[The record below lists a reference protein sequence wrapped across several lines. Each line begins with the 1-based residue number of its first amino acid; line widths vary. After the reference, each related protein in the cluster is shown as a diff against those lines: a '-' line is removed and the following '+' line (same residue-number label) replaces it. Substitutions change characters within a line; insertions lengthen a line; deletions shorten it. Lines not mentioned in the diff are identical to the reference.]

1 MRRSVWKD
9 EAELVSATVDWL
21 QAEGWETYCEVAPWG
36 SGAPRADV
44 VATRGALTA
53 VVECKLSLGFPVLE
67 QCRGWVGKAHLV
79 WASVPA
85 PRAPWP
91 HGLRAEFTRWLGVG
105 VVSPVH
111 PIDRPSEEMLKR
123 YQRRVGWDG
132 PSVKVTVAPRFF
144 RRADDAKIRGSLDE
158 AQKTTSPGAGHGF
171 VTPFTQTCQRL
182 YDAVRNATG
191 GRLAVKDAIARVK
204 HHYSSSACARSS
216 LVTRTQD
223 GVVPGLKVVREG
235 RRVFFEV
242 KKGEVATP

>member
-79 WASVPA
+79 WAASPLPYAGRGSLKIQV
-85 PRAPWP
+85 
-91 HGLRAEFTRWLGVG
+91 AEWLGVG
-105 VVSPVH
+105 VVHPVH
-111 PIDRPSEEMLKR
+111 PVDRPSDEMLRR
-123 YQRRVGWDG
+123 YQCRVGWAG
-132 PSVKVTVAPRFF
+132 PDVQITVAPRFF
-144 RRADDAKIRGSLDE
+144 RRVDDAKIRNCLVE
-158 AQKTTSPGAGHGF
+158 AQKSTSPGAGHGF

-182 YDAVRNATG
+182 YDAVRNTTG

-216 LVTRTQD
+216 LITHTERGIVD
-223 GVVPGLKVVREG
+223 GLRVVREG

-242 KKGEVATP
+242 KTGEVATP